1 MSVLNN
7 MILSQES
14 RVQDASNIVMP
25 NKDAKIDATRFKTKL
40 CRHFAESGVCP
51 FQSRCVFSHG
61 QAELRT
67 SDENR
72 TSGIVSEQS
81 LRDHQLRM
89 APALFTTPPRSPH
102 SSNNISPLASPTMPT
117 NHCMCAQC
125 RPLPRP
131 APTADYDSYRHN
143 PYSFHPYTY
152 LRSNQSSRAQSPIPM
167 AVLP

>member
-7 MILSQES
+7 MTPLRES
-14 RVQDASNIVMP
+14 SVQDASNIVMP

-81 LRDHQLRM
+81 LRDHQLRSV
-89 APALFTTPPRSPH
+89 PRTPTHTISH
-102 SSNNISPLASPTMPT
+102 SAS
-117 NHCMCAQC
+117 
-125 RPLPRP
+125 RP

-152 LRSNQSSRAQSPIPM
+152 LRSNQSSRAQSPTPT